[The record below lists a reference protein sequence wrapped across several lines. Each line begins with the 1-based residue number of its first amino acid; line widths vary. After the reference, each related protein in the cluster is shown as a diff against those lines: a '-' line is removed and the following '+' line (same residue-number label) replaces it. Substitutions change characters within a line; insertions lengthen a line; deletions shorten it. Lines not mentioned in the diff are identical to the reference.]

1 MASRFADSCR
11 SRDELFADWAT
22 SVIHGLAI
30 LGVYHQFT
38 RILIARFHLCDVMPT
53 VDHVTRSLSD
63 ALDTRAVQLRL
74 GAFLREEVATAYR
87 ARHWHR
93 RIHCKQARRK
103 HTCVYMY
110 MCVVTMHM
118 LLCTCVFMQ
127 LY

>member
-1 MASRFADSCR
+1 MQKNTSATQVHVCVHVVSVLCQRHACGTCTQLIATSTV
-11 SRDELFADWAT
+11 FADWAT

-74 GAFLREEVATAYR
+74 GAFLREEVATADW
-87 ARHWHR
+87 ARHGHR
-93 RIHCKQARRK
+93 RIHCNQ
-103 HTCVYMY
+103 VL
-110 MCVVTMHM
+110 V
-118 LLCTCVFMQ
+118 
-127 LY
+127 